1 MDTPTILRFFFALV
15 LVLIMM
21 GGLGIVLKY
30 VSNSRVVRGNG
41 TKRLSLTETLA
52 IDHKR
57 RAVILKCDEKEHLLI
72 LGTNSETLVETRDV
86 GYESKK
92 TVKTTKSKAAK

>member
-21 GGLGIVLKY
+21 GGLGLLLKY
-30 VSNSRVVRGNG
+30 ISNSRVIRGSG
-41 TKRLSLTETLA
+41 TKRLSVTETLN

-57 RAVILKCDEKEHLLI
+57 KAVILKCDDNEHLI
-72 LGTNSETLVETRDV
+72 VLGADGETVI
-86 GYESKK
+86 ESRLN
-92 TVKTTKSKAAK
+92 VKDNNDDKV